1 MNFISNLVESLF
13 FRSDSMRYWSASL
26 YGLESI
32 KGKAKNLSDP
42 TKPEISFEILVP
54 KETGK
59 IKKEKLKT
67 LPVVLYFQSAQFNM
81 SYSMQQV
88 AFLALESVP
97 VILFDYQGVGETE
110 GEARLDNLDKDAGAV
125 WECVKNSD
133 LIKGRKLV
141 LFGQGV
147 GADAALRFYLS
158 HKDQVKGVV
167 LESIYA
173 SQKRSDSGK
182 TRIYSWRSFSQD
194 FKGNRYSARASDHP
208 RYMPLSRR

>member
-81 SYSMQQV
+81 SYSRSL
-88 AFLALESVP
+88 FLHLRASRLFCLTIRALGKLKV
-97 VILFDYQGVGETE
+97 
-110 GEARLDNLDKDAGAV
+110 RLD
-125 WECVKNSD
+125 
-133 LIKGRKLV
+133 
-141 LFGQGV
+141 
-147 GADAALRFYLS
+147 
-158 HKDQVKGVV
+158 
-167 LESIYA
+167 
-173 SQKRSDSGK
+173 
-182 TRIYSWRSFSQD
+182 
-194 FKGNRYSARASDHP
+194 
-208 RYMPLSRR
+208 